1 MLARTPLRDQ
11 MIAWLE
17 TQDPDTR
24 YEWRDPTFC
33 ACAQFAR
40 ATGHIDEWLMGPMVH
55 MREWSY
61 LNEAACYGPRTF
73 GALLQR
79 LRGTS

>member
-40 ATGHIDEWLMGPMVH
+40 ATGHIDEWLLGPMVH

-61 LNEAACYGPRTF
+61 LKCVEHVRRQPWQT
-73 GALLQR
+73 AL
-79 LRGTS
+79 G